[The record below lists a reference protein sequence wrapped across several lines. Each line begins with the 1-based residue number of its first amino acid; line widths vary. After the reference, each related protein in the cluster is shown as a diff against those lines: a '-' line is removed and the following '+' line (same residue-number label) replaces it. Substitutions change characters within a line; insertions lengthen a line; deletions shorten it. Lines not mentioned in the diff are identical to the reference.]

1 MIFSSKATPRW
12 PATLARLV
20 CTRVALWVGI
30 ASLGL
35 VASCGGG
42 TSQFD
47 PFIPKRLLVFGDD
60 YSALTQNNR
69 NYSVNAI
76 DVNGN
81 INCIGQPIWV
91 QQLASVYGFSFA
103 ECNPNADFQPAG
115 RMLAFAGA
123 KVADVGAQVEAQV
136 AAGGFRDKDLATV
149 LAGANDIIELYESYP
164 SLSQDILLAEAR
176 ARGQRLA
183 RVVNRLV
190 DLGAK
195 VIIAD
200 LPDLGLSPYAVS
212 RRTVGQTFDPVDFIS
227 RLTVA
232 FNEQLGVNVVLDG
245 RFVGLVQTQ
254 LRFQAIARS
263 PGSFG
268 LLNITAGICTVAPP
282 NCTSSTLLPD
292 ATVNTYLW
300 SDDRRLAPGGHAQL
314 ASLAVDRARRN
325 PLAALCASG
334 FPPRA
339 AVGQAP
345 SSPRSNKRTVVLFG
359 AAG

>member
-12 PATLARLV
+12 PAALARKASARVAFGVGITTLA
-20 CTRVALWVGI
+20 
-30 ASLGL
+30 L

-42 TSQFD
+42 TTQYD
-47 PFIPKRLLVFGDD
+47 PFVPKRLLVFGDD

-69 NYSVNAI
+69 NYSVNAL
-76 DVNGN
+76 DDNGN

-91 QQLASVYGFSFA
+91 QQLGFAYGFSFA

-123 KVADVGAQVEAQV
+123 KVADVAAQVEAQV

-149 LAGANDIIELYESYP
+149 LAGANDIIELYEQFP
-164 SLSQDILLAEAR
+164 SLGQDTLLAEAR

-200 LPDLGLSPYAVS
+200 LPDIGLTPYAVS
-212 RRTVGQTFDPVDFIS
+212 RRTVGQTFDPVDFIT
-227 RLTVA
+227 RLTTA

-245 RFVGLVQTQ
+245 RYVGLVQTQ

-268 LLNITAGICTVAPP
+268 LVNITEGVCATAPP
-282 NCTSSTLLPD
+282 NCTSATLVT
-292 ATVNTYLW
+292 AGSAGTYLW
-300 SDDRRLAPGGHAQL
+300 SDDRRLAPTGQAQL
-314 ASLAVDRARRN
+314 ASLAIDRARRN
-325 PLAALCASG
+325 P
-334 FPPRA
+334 F
-339 AVGQAP
+339 
-345 SSPRSNKRTVVLFG
+345 
-359 AAG
+359 